1 MDYSLQ
7 WFPTDTVFFV
17 TILEVSIGFI
27 AYFFLS
33 KSQQL
38 KQQFTDRYGKEATK
52 TRWVV
57 FERLL
62 GVFFFG
68 IIPLITLLVF
78 FEKDASIY
86 GLNFNHL
93 LTSLYWITGLAPV
106 LIILNYLNSKKEDNL
121 AMYPQ
126 IRVKEWDKK
135 LLFISASTW
144 ILYLLAYEFMFRG
157 FLLFVSVDYLGVWPA
172 IALNMGIY
180 ALVHVPKG
188 SKEAIGALPLGLL
201 LCIIT
206 LQIGQ
211 IWVAFIVHVVLALS
225 NEWFSLKAHP
235 EMKVV

>member
-7 WFPTDTVFFV
+7 WFPTDSVFFV

-33 KSQQL
+33 KSHQL
-38 KQQFTDRYGKEATK
+38 KQQFIGRYGKESTK

-68 IIPLITLLVF
+68 IIPLITLLF
-78 FEKDASIY
+78 FLKKDTSIY

-93 LTSLYWITGLAPV
+93 LTSLYWIIGLAPV
-106 LIILNYLNSKKEDNL
+106 LIILNYLNSNKEDNL

-144 ILYLLAYEFMFRG
+144 VLYLLAYEFMFRG

-188 SKEAIGALPLGLL
+188 RKEAIGALPLGLL

-206 LQIGQ
+206 LQTGQ
-211 IWVAFIVHVVLALS
+211 IWVAFILHVVLALS